1 MLSSTHR
8 AGGTRPL
15 FSAALVDTVALLL
28 LFALGWWRFGWLLRD
43 SLFVYGDN
51 PGQFARLWFS
61 VQVGVQGW
69 VPDWY
74 AGYPELQFYPPGF
87 TLLGRV
93 VAALNPGGLEGDYN
107 ALLFLAA
114 LLPVFG
120 CYGFCRYAL
129 GPGSVGAGVAAG
141 VATGLLALLFPVQ
154 WGGVHAIAIGLTAER
169 LAFGLVPY
177 LLWAGW
183 ALVEQPRPSRV
194 ALTAGLLAL
203 LALMHPFHAPAPVL
217 AMALYALARR
227 APWRT
232 WLALGVAGLLAG
244 ALIAWW
250 LVPLLTY
257 RAFAAPLVRATL
269 AETLGWLAASPVPM
283 LWLGALAA
291 LPLLRPSTIVPR
303 RAATV
308 WALAALALLLPLGI
322 WLDHA
327 LLIERLHLYLF
338 DPIRFAAEYYL
349 VLLLLPA
356 LALSQ
361 AWPAPARR
369 FSLPA
374 ALPALVALAAL
385 ALATWDSF
393 QYAGGGWDDGEAL
406 FLSQVAAEPALAG
419 LWETLAAGE
428 GRVLYTSSY
437 LHLPQ
442 AEGTRLP
449 TALKTL
455 TSYFSGR
462 EQVGG
467 TFSHWSPV
475 ARLLWVGDPAARVLP
490 ERVEAEDDRTFLGIP
505 WAEMDDERLASV
517 AQAFNVGTLVTTSD
531 DVQARTFLD
540 GSANWQSYW
549 NNGFF
554 FLYRPTTPP
563 PGLARNE
570 QGRLPVERLSPTR
583 WQLQLDPATPGP
595 VYLSLAYFPT
605 WEATSPSGPL
615 PIHPDA
621 LGLMRLE
628 PQGALTVT
636 LQWQPPLAARLLR
649 WPTLALAVAL
659 LLVTL
664 WDIRPRRP
672 ASFYA

>member
-1 MLSSTHR
+1 MLASNNRS
-8 AGGTRPL
+8 GGTRPL
-15 FSAALVDTVALLL
+15 FSAMLPDGAALLA

-61 VQVGVQGW
+61 VEYGVQGW

-93 VAALNPGGLEGDYN
+93 VAALHPGGLEGDYN

-129 GPGSVGAGVAAG
+129 GPGNSVGGIAAG
-141 VATGLLALLFPVQ
+141 LATGLLALLFPVQ

-183 ALVEQPRPSRV
+183 ALVEAPRPRHV
-194 ALTAGLLAL
+194 VLTAGLLAL

-217 AMALYALARR
+217 AMALYGLFRGAPRRVWIALV
-227 APWRT
+227 
-232 WLALGVAGLLAG
+232 VAGLLAG

-250 LVPLLTY
+250 LLPLLSY

-269 AETLGWLAASPVPM
+269 SETMGWLAASPVPM
-283 LWLGALAA
+283 LWVGALAA
-291 LPLLRPSTIVPR
+291 LPLLRSRDIAPR
-303 RAATV
+303 QAATV
-308 WALAALALLLPLGI
+308 GALAALALLLPLGI

-327 LLIERLHLYLF
+327 VLIERLHLYLF

-349 VLLLLPA
+349 VLILLPGLA
-356 LALSQ
+356 LAQ
-361 AWPAPARR
+361 AWALSARR
-369 FSLPA
+369 F
-374 ALPALVALAAL
+374 ALPTLAALVALGAL

-406 FLSQVAAEPALAG
+406 FLSEVAAEPALSG
-419 LWETLAAGE
+419 LWEALAEGE

-475 ARLLWVGDPAARVLP
+475 ARLLWVGDPAATVLP

-505 WAEMDDERLASV
+505 WAEMEDERLTEIAR
-517 AQAFNVGTLVTTSD
+517 ALNVGTLVTTSD
-531 DVQARTFLD
+531 DVRARTFLD
-540 GSANWQSYW
+540 GSPNWQSYW

-554 FLYRPTTPP
+554 FLYRLTTPP
-563 PGLARNE
+563 PGFAWNE
-570 QGRLPVERLSPTR
+570 AGPLPVERLSPTR
-583 WQLQLDPATPGP
+583 WQLSLDLAEAGP
-595 VYLSLAYFPT
+595 VSLSLAYFPT
-605 WEATSPSGPL
+605 WQATSPVGLLPL
-615 PIHPDA
+615 SPDDLA
-621 LGLMRLE
+621 LTRLD
-628 PQGALTVT
+628 PQGASRVT
-636 LQWQPPLAARLLR
+636 LEWQPPLAARLLH
-649 WPTLALAVAL
+649 WPTIILAIVLG
-659 LLVTL
+659 LVTL
-664 WDIRPRRP
+664 YDLRPR
-672 ASFYA
+672 